1 MTSTNVSSIFVY
13 AIQTEGQLYYV
24 APAATGLAC
33 GFFPRLNT
41 TRTKYTKYHTAS
53 TSIPSPNI
61 IMNRKIKFTI
71 A

>member
-1 MTSTNVSSIFVY
+1 LSDSACLAYS
-13 AIQTEGQLYYV
+13 
-24 APAATGLAC
+24 AARATIGAAVR
-33 GFFPRLNT
+33 FPRLNT